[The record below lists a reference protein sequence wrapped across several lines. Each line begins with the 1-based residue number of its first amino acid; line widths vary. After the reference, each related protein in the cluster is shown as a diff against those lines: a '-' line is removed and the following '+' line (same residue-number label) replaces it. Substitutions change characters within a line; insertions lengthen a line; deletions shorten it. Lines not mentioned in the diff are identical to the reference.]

1 MMSVFEMLWPVG
13 SSLGVSV
20 VVTLITSHLAVRRW
34 RRERVA
40 SARDEAYKDLTN
52 AAYRWARILRDN
64 NVKELDHGEE
74 SDVDALEESHNE
86 LNDSL
91 FMLSKVAEEGSFRRI
106 DEAYGLMVAAAL
118 NVDVTDPALR
128 TTGTE
133 AGLRAQQ
140 AISEFVNVVS
150 SEMRTHLE
158 R

>member
-1 MMSVFEMLWPVG
+1 MSVFEVLWPIL
-13 SSLGVSV
+13 SSLAISV
-20 VVTLITSHLAVRRW
+20 VVALITSHLAVRRW

-40 SARDEAYKDLTN
+40 SVRDEAYKNLTN

-74 SDVDALEESHNE
+74 ADVDALEESHNE

-91 FMLSKVAEEGSFRRI
+91 FMLSKVAEKQSFRKI
-106 DEAYGLMVAAAL
+106 DEAYGLMVEAAL
-118 NVDVTDPALR
+118 NVDFTDPALR

-133 AGLRAQQ
+133 AGMRAQQ
-140 AISEFVNVVS
+140 AINDFVNVVS
-150 SEMRTHLE
+150 SEMRIHLE

>member
-1 MMSVFEMLWPVG
+1 MMSVFEVLWPVG
-13 SSLGVSV
+13 SSLVVSV
-20 VVTLITSHLAVRRW
+20 VVTLIASHLAVRRW

-40 SARDEAYKDLTN
+40 AARDEAYKSLTN

-74 SDVDALEESHNE
+74 ADVDALEESHNE

-91 FMLSKVAEEGSFRRI
+91 FMLSKVAEKGSFCRI
-106 DEAYGLMVAAAL
+106 DEAYDLMVEAAL
-118 NVDVTDPALR
+118 SVDVTDPALR

-140 AISEFVNVVS
+140 AINDFVNVVS

>member
-64 NVKELDHGEE
+64 NVKELGGVIA
-74 SDVDALEESHNE
+74 S
-86 LNDSL
+86 
-91 FMLSKVAEEGSFRRI
+91 
-106 DEAYGLMVAAAL
+106 
-118 NVDVTDPALR
+118 
-128 TTGTE
+128 
-133 AGLRAQQ
+133 
-140 AISEFVNVVS
+140 
-150 SEMRTHLE
+150 
-158 R
+158 